1 MKKLSVLLVEILLLA
16 VFCMA
21 ACSTVPEQE
30 NTLILGGIGPLTGD
44 YATYGVS
51 VKQGAQIAVDRINAS
66 GGGNGITFALK
77 FEDDEADP
85 AKAVNA
91 YNRLIDAGMTVSL
104 GAVTSGACIA
114 VAGETQKDGIFMI
127 TPSGSQKECVQYDN
141 CFRVCF
147 TDPQQGKASADYI
160 AKNLNVGKIAVIY
173 DQSNDYSV
181 GITESFREQANA
193 HGLEIVTEQAF
204 TEQTNTDF
212 HVQLQKAKSAGAD
225 LIFLPVYAQEAAS
238 VLIQAQKAGIGI
250 PFFGCDG
257 LDGLFE
263 KLGAGNADA
272 AEGVMFLTPFSA
284 DADDVQT
291 KSFVAA
297 YRSAYG
303 TTPDQFAA
311 DGYDAVYTVK
321 EAMEK
326 AGIRDVSIG
335 IRALGEQLT
344 EAMTQI
350 QVSGLTGA
358 MTWTEDGEPSKQARA
373 VTIKKGKYVFVK

>member
-66 GGGNGITFALK
+66 GGVNGITFALK

-147 TDPQQGKASADYI
+147 TDPQQG
-160 AKNLNVGKIAVIY
+160 
-173 DQSNDYSV
+173 
-181 GITESFREQANA
+181 
-193 HGLEIVTEQAF
+193 
-204 TEQTNTDF
+204 
-212 HVQLQKAKSAGAD
+212 
-225 LIFLPVYAQEAAS
+225 
-238 VLIQAQKAGIGI
+238 
-250 PFFGCDG
+250 
-257 LDGLFE
+257 
-263 KLGAGNADA
+263 
-272 AEGVMFLTPFSA
+272 
-284 DADDVQT
+284 
-291 KSFVAA
+291 
-297 YRSAYG
+297 
-303 TTPDQFAA
+303 
-311 DGYDAVYTVK
+311 
-321 EAMEK
+321 
-326 AGIRDVSIG
+326 SI
-335 IRALGEQLT
+335 
-344 EAMTQI
+344 
-350 QVSGLTGA
+350 
-358 MTWTEDGEPSKQARA
+358 K
-373 VTIKKGKYVFVK
+373 

>member
-1 MKKLSVLLVEILLLA
+1 MKKLSALLVEILFLA
-16 VFCMA
+16 VLCMA
-21 ACSTVPEQE
+21 ACATAQDQG
-30 NTLILGGIGPLTGD
+30 NTLVLGGIGPLTGD

-51 VKQGAQIAVDRINAS
+51 VKQGAQIAVDQINAS
-66 GGGNGITFALK
+66 GGVNGIAFALK

-91 YNRLIDAGMTVSL
+91 YNRLMDAGMAISL

-141 CFRVCF
+141 CFRICF

-160 AKNLNVGKIAVIY
+160 AENLDAEKIAVIY

-181 GITESFREQANA
+181 GITESFREQASM
-193 HGLEIVTEQAF
+193 HGLEIVTEKAF

-212 HVQLQKAKSAGAD
+212 HIQLQKAKSAGAD

-238 VLIQAQKAGIGI
+238 VLIQAQKAGIEI

-257 LDGLFE
+257 LDGIFE
-263 KLGAGNADA
+263 KLGTDNAEA

-291 KSFVAA
+291 KAFVAA
-297 YRSAYG
+297 YQNAYG

-311 DGYDAVYTVK
+311 DGYDAVYTIK

-326 AGIRDVSIG
+326 ADIQDVSIG
-335 IRALGEQLT
+335 IRALGKKLT
-344 EAMTQI
+344 EAMTKI
-350 QVSGLTGA
+350 QVDGLTGA
-358 MTWTEDGEPSKQARA
+358 MTWTADGEPSKEARA
-373 VTIKKGKYVFVK
+373 VTIKKGKYVFAS